1 MAAISS
7 IIAGVTAAAALAG
20 TATSIAAATKKPKQA
35 PAPTFNADKEN
46 QKAANQEAEAN
57 KRRIMSETDTI
68 KTSALGNTG
77 TTELKKKT
85 LLGG

>member
-1 MAAISS
+1 MGNVLKTLFMPVGLGGM
-7 IIAGVTAAAALAG
+7 GVDF
-20 TATSIAAATKKPKQA
+20 TKKDKPKQA
-35 PAPTFNADKEN
+35 PAPTFNKEAEEK
-46 QKAANQEAEAN
+46 KAAEQAGEAN
-57 KRRIMSETDTI
+57 KRRALAETDTI